1 MRMKKIIFLAAVAVA
16 VAACSKTYEAE
27 PVSEQAIGFGTWSE
41 NLTKAEARVQ
51 GSSTFLTG
59 DTFAVYGYK
68 LNGSTNNVVF
78 DDVTV
83 TASGSGTLTW
93 AYTPLRFW
101 DQSATSYTFY
111 AVSPAAVGTAATVTP
126 TTGVIASASIT
137 FSGKDNDILVADKKE
152 VAPADYNKKVEMVFN
167 HIASLV
173 DFKVKKHS
181 NLGDAVLAITSFS
194 ISNIDATGTFAV
206 SDAYTS
212 THPVVTWTET
222 AYAAYDNTKGVTS
235 VTLPTAVTTTGNDL
249 IDDLVVMPQAFRSAA
264 NSDSNIQTVN
274 IAYTI
279 TDEASN
285 VNTFTTSF
293 ELKLFD
299 NDDDTDNAD
308 TIVESW
314 EAGKHYTFYITIN
327 ANVIEFTA
335 SITDWTTATG
345 YNYLVL

>member
-1 MRMKKIIFLAAVAVA
+1 MRMKKLMILAAAA
-16 VAACSKTYEAE
+16 LATLACSRNYEVN
-27 PVSEQAIGFGTWSE
+27 PVSEQEIGFGSWAE

-51 GSSTFLTG
+51 GSNTFLAG

-68 LNGSTNNVVF
+68 VNGSNNDVVF
-78 DDVTV
+78 DDVVV

-93 AYTPLRFW
+93 GYSPKRFW
-101 DQSATSYTFY
+101 DQSASGYTFY
-111 AVSPAAVGTAATVTP
+111 AVSPSAIGTAATVDAE
-126 TTGVIASASIT
+126 TGAISSASIS

-173 DFKVKKHS
+173 DFKVKKHT

-194 ISNIDATGTFAV
+194 ISDIDATGTFAV
-206 SDAYTS
+206 SAYTS
-212 THPVVTWTET
+212 THPVVTWTES
-222 AYAAYDNTKGVTS
+222 AYANYDNTKGVTS

-249 IDDLVVMPQAFRSAA
+249 IDDLVVMPQAFRSG
-264 NSDSNIQTVN
+264 SDEHIQKVN

-279 TDEASN
+279 TDEDSN

-293 ELKLFD
+293 NLKLFD
-299 NDDDTDNAD
+299 NDDDTDNED

-327 ANVIEFTA
+327 ANVIEFTGK
-335 SITDWTTATG
+335 ITDWTDVSG
-345 YNYLVL
+345 YNYLVQ

>member
-1 MRMKKIIFLAAVAVA
+1 MKNFMILAVVALA
-16 VAACSKTYEAE
+16 TIACSRTYDINPA
-27 PVSEQAIGFGTWSE
+27 SEQEIGFSTWTE
-41 NLTKAEARVQ
+41 TMTKARTQ
-51 GSSTFLTG
+51 GTSTFASG
-59 DTFAVYGYK
+59 DDFAVYGYK
-68 LNGSTNNVVF
+68 VNTSGNDVVF

-83 TASGSGTLTW
+83 STTDGSTW
-93 AYTPLRFW
+93 TYSPKRFW

-111 AVSPAAVGTAATVTP
+111 AVSPAATGTAATVNAE
-126 TTGVIASASIT
+126 TGVISSASIT
-137 FSGKDNDILVADKKE
+137 FAGNDNDILVADKKE
-152 VAPADYNKKVEMVFN
+152 VANADFNNTVALVFN

-194 ISNIDATGTFAV
+194 ISDIDATGTFAI

-212 THPVVTWTET
+212 THPVVTWTES
-222 AYAAYDNTKGVTS
+222 AYASYDNTKGVTS

-264 NSDSNIQTVN
+264 NSDSNVQTVN

-279 TDEASN
+279 TDEDSN
-285 VNTFTTSF
+285 VNTFSTSF

-299 NDDDTDNAD
+299 DVDDEDNAD
-308 TIVESW
+308 TIIESW

-327 ANVIEFTA
+327 ANVIEFSA
-335 SITDWTTATG
+335 SITDWTAVSG
-345 YNYLVL
+345 YNYLVQ

>member
-1 MRMKKIIFLAAVAVA
+1 M
-16 VAACSKTYEAE
+16 
-27 PVSEQAIGFGTWSE
+27 
-41 NLTKAEARVQ
+41 TKARTP
-51 GSSTFLTG
+51 GSNAFASG
-59 DTFAVYGYK
+59 DSLAVYGFK
-68 LNGSTNNVVF
+68 VNNSVNDVIF
-78 DDVTV
+78 DDVIVKTTDG
-83 TASGSGTLTW
+83 TAW
-93 AYTPLRFW
+93 AYSPKRFW

-111 AVSPAAVGTAATVTP
+111 AVSPGAIGTAATVDAE
-126 TTGVIASASIT
+126 TGEISSASIN
-137 FSGKDNDILVADKKE
+137 FLGNDNDILVADKKE
-152 VAPADYNKKVEMVFN
+152 VLPAAYGDTVDLVFN

-194 ISNIDATGTFAV
+194 ISNIDSTGTFAV

-212 THPVVTWTET
+212 NHPVVTWTES
-222 AYAAYDNTKGVTS
+222 AYGTYDNTKGVTS
-235 VTLPTAVTTTGNDL
+235 VTLPTAVTTTGDDL

-279 TDEASN
+279 TDEDSN

-299 NDDDTDNAD
+299 DVDDTDND
-308 TIVESW
+308 DNIVESW

-327 ANVIEFTA
+327 ANAIEFSA
-335 SITDWTTATG
+335 SITEWTAAKG
-345 YNYLVL
+345 YNYLVQ

>member
-1 MRMKKIIFLAAVAVA
+1 MRMKKIMILAAAAIAV
-16 VAACSKTYEAE
+16 VACSKSYEAQ
-27 PVSEQAIGFGTWSE
+27 PVSESEIGFGTWTE

-51 GSSTFLTG
+51 GSNNFSAG

-68 LNGSTNNVVF
+68 VNNSTNDVVF
-78 DDVTV
+78 DDVVV

-93 AYTPLRFW
+93 GYSTKRFW

-111 AVSPAAVGTAATVTP
+111 AVSPSAIGTAATVNAE
-126 TTGVIASASIT
+126 TGAISSASIS

-173 DFKVKKHS
+173 DFKVKKHT

-194 ISNIDATGTFAV
+194 ISDIDATGTFAV

-212 THPVVTWTET
+212 THPVVTWTGS
-222 AYAAYDNTKGVTS
+222 AYTSYDNTKGVTS
-235 VTLPTAVTTTGNDL
+235 VTLPTAVTADAAGNDL
-249 IDDLVVMPQAFRSAA
+249 IDDLVVMPQAFRSG
-264 NSDSNIQTVN
+264 SDEHIQKVN

-279 TDEASN
+279 TDEDSN
-285 VNTFTTSF
+285 VNTFTSSF
-293 ELKLFD
+293 NLKLFD
-299 NDDDTDNAD
+299 NEDDTDNED
-308 TIVESW
+308 TIVASW

-335 SITDWTTATG
+335 SITDWTAATG
-345 YNYLVL
+345 YNYLVQ